1 MAENQYDF
9 PTEVLALPSKGLLYP
24 EDSPLRSGTIDVK
37 YMTAKEEDILTSTNL
52 IEKGL
57 VIDRL
62 LESVIAD
69 DKIKLEDI
77 LIGDKNALM
86 VGTRVLGYG
95 KDYHVT
101 IQDPDTDLEVEH
113 SFDLTK
119 LKSKIIDDKVFAKG
133 NKFKFTCPKSKIK
146 IEFKLLTSGDEN
158 EIDKQVKTYDK
169 LTKLTGVSSE
179 LTTRLK
185 YQIISVN
192 DDTKQSTIN
201 EFVDNKF
208 LSLDTQEFRK
218 YVNSITPDIIFEQE
232 YESQIGESH
241 TVGVP
246 VGIGFFWPNAKP

>member
-1 MAENQYDF
+1 MRM
-9 PTEVLALPSKGLLYP
+9 K
-24 EDSPLRSGTIDVK
+24 
-37 YMTAKEEDILTSTNL
+37 L
-52 IEKGL
+52 I
-57 VIDRL
+57 
-62 LESVIAD
+62 
-69 DKIKLEDI
+69 
-77 LIGDKNALM
+77 N
-86 VGTRVLGYG
+86 
-95 KDYHVT
+95 
-101 IQDPDTDLEVEH
+101 
-113 SFDLTK
+113 
-119 LKSKIIDDKVFAKG
+119 
-133 NKFKFTCPKSKIK
+133 
-146 IEFKLLTSGDEN
+146 
-158 EIDKQVKTYDK
+158 DK